1 MECRGGDCG
10 VQEVSRTGGRDSSWT
25 GFFQTRAP
33 ALSPGI
39 PRKAGREALRTGC
52 PGSSASRVGQ
62 APEPTA
68 GASVDP
74 SVPPRGGPRQARR
87 PLLRHGGHRARVAAL
102 VEDHGDLPGPVALLP
117 DQWAEFPEGKT
128 SGEEDQGT
136 ARKDGDSAD
145 GSDASSAAAANGAG
159 HCSVYSG
166 VSAIG

>member
-10 VQEVSRTGGRDSSWT
+10 VQEVSRTGGRGSSQT

-52 PGSSASRVGQ
+52 RGSSASRVRQ

-74 SVPPRGGPRQARR
+74 SVPRRGGPRQARR

-136 ARKDGDSAD
+136 AREDGDSAD
-145 GSDASSAAAANGAG
+145 GSDASSRSCG
-159 HCSVYSG
+159 
-166 VSAIG
+166 